1 MAKKKYEEANIEAI
15 ADTIREKT
23 GTEKTY
29 KTKDMASGVDEVFEA
44 GKQAEYDA
52 FWDGF
57 QSDERVARDGY
68 EYAFMRTR
76 WTDEIFRPKKDL
88 KAKNFYWAFYGTGIT
103 DLQACLDRQ
112 GVKLDTSQ
120 ARNVAAIFQFASKC
134 KRFPSLD
141 LRSATVAITNLY
153 HSCWSAETIG
163 TIILKDDGSQVM
175 NENCFYDTPKLKNIS
190 FEGTIGNGLKMAWSP
205 LLSPTSLKSI
215 VKHLKNYSG
224 IADHTQTLTVKASA
238 WEALEAEGL
247 NDEDKAWLISL
258 MPYVEEDIDL
268 VTWAIVVDFFS
279 WNLVLA

>member
-1 MAKKKYEEANIEAI
+1 MLTEQTRNKLTTI
-15 ADTIREKT
+15 AENEQKVYDN
-23 GTEKTY
+23 
-29 KTKDMASGVDEVFEA
+29 GVAD
-44 GKQAEYDA
+44 GKRAEYDA
-52 FWDGF
+52 FWDDF

-120 ARNVAAIFQFASKC
+120 AQNVASIFQSANKC

-190 FEGTIGNGLKMAWSP
+190 FEGTIGNGLKLSWSP
-205 LLSPTSLKSI
+205 LLTVASLKSI
-215 VKHLKNYSG
+215 IKHLKDYSG
-224 IADHTQTLTVKASA
+224 TDKEFAYTLTVKSSA
-238 WEALEAEGL
+238 WETLDESGYT
-247 NDEDKAWLISL
+247 DEDYDWFYSMWYLDRDFIDESYSSWA
-258 MPYVEEDIDL
+258 DIVGL
-268 VTWAIVVDFFS
+268 LA